1 MDEIKK
7 IEKNEETGTPGE
19 TPSEPVEGLP
29 ILPSIEDD
37 VIGYQVKKP
46 VETQAECDV
55 YSVVVAAVTKHNE
68 TAVSGD
74 YYWMIADLDDC
85 YEVQQHE
92 PVPSEDMKLESL
104 KTSIISQ
111 SKITLSTFLSLHPIQ
126 WTDGKYYSVTS
137 EKQALLTSNLALY
150 QISTA
155 AGQPFKLTQ
164 NSTGDE
170 CVEWTYDDLAAL
182 ALAIGV
188 YVKPFVS
195 HQQELEIGI
204 KACTTSAEVDAIE
217 ISYDA
222 VLAEYLDLN
231 ADKDVTE

>member
-1 MDEIKK
+1 MDEMKE
-7 IEKNEETGTPGE
+7 IEKNDETGTPSE
-19 TPSEPVEGLP
+19 PPKEPVEEAP
-29 ILPSIEDD
+29 ILPSIEDIA
-37 VIGYQVKKP
+37 IGYQVKKP
-46 VETQAECDV
+46 VETQTECDV
-55 YSVVVAAVTKHNE
+55 YSVVVAAVTKHND
-68 TAVSGD
+68 TAVFGD
-74 YYWMIADLDDC
+74 YYWIIADLDDC

-92 PVPSEDMKLESL
+92 PVPSEDVKLESH
-104 KTSIISQ
+104 KTSKISQ
-111 SKITLSTFLSLHPIQ
+111 SKMALSTFLSLHPIQ

-150 QISTA
+150 QISAA

-195 HQQELEIGI
+195 HQQELEIDI

-222 VLAEYLDLN
+222 VLAEYLDLH

>member
-1 MDEIKK
+1 M
-7 IEKNEETGTPGE
+7 
-19 TPSEPVEGLP
+19 
-29 ILPSIEDD
+29 
-37 VIGYQVKKP
+37 
-46 VETQAECDV
+46 

-74 YYWMIADLDDC
+74 YYWMITDLDDC

-104 KTSIISQ
+104 KTSKISQ
-111 SKITLSTFLSLHPIQ
+111 SKIALSTFLSLHPIQ

-155 AGQPFKLTQ
+155 AGQPFKLTW

-222 VLAEYLDLN
+222 VLAEYLDLH

>member
-1 MDEIKK
+1 MKYVLYTEAELTQRLDRHKEMRIN
-7 IEKNEETGTPGE
+7 ESKN
-19 TPSEPVEGLP
+19 
-29 ILPSIEDD
+29 
-37 VIGYQVKKP
+37 
-46 VETQAECDV
+46 
-55 YSVVVAAVTKHNE
+55 N
-68 TAVSGD
+68 
-74 YYWMIADLDDC
+74 
-85 YEVQQHE
+85 
-92 PVPSEDMKLESL
+92 
-104 KTSIISQ
+104 
-111 SKITLSTFLSLHPIQ
+111 LSTFLSLHPIQ

-155 AGQPFKLTQ
+155 AGQPFKLTW

-222 VLAEYLDLN
+222 VLAEYLDIH
-231 ADKDVTE
+231 ADKDVIE